1 MKNKKDGFD
10 LSKAQRI
17 NPKKRKA
24 LIEAAEKKLG
34 RPLRPP
40 EEKHK
45 PISIKLHPKVYAWAK
60 SEAKKREQGYQT
72 IINETLLKIANK
84 KLLK

>member
-10 LSKAQRI
+10 LTKAKKL
-17 NPKKRKA
+17 PLEKRKL

-34 RPLRPP
+34 RPLKPP
-40 EEKHK
+40 QEKHK

-60 SEAKKREQGYQT
+60 SEAEKRDLGYQT
-72 IINETLLKIANK
+72 IINETLLKLVTK
-84 KLLK
+84 KS